1 MSSIDIARAWR
12 DPTYRE
18 SLSEE
23 ERALVPSNP
32 AGGIELTED
41 ELSLIVGAAHR
52 HRPHPPS
59 TGTGSREP
67 RCRCHC
73 LVGPR

>member
-23 ERALVPSNP
+23 ERASVPSNP
-32 AGGIELTED
+32 VGGIELTED

-52 HRPHPPS
+52 HHPRSP
-59 TGTGSREP
+59 TGTGSRNP
-67 RCRCHC
+67 GCRCHC
-73 LVGPR
+73 LVGTR